1 MRLLFALFA
10 GVLFGAG
17 LIVSGMSNPKK
28 VLDFLDVAGMA
39 SGRWDPT
46 LLAVFAGALPVM
58 FVAYRL
64 VGAKPWAAEAFDLP
78 AAAGAID
85 RPLVIGSSL
94 FGVGWG
100 LAGLCP
106 GPAVVALAVA
116 SRSAWPA
123 IMTFFGAMLLGVWL
137 AIVLRRVWTNQR
149 ADVPV

>member
-1 MRLLFALFA
+1 MTYLFALLA
-10 GVLFGAG
+10 GCLFGAG

-28 VLDFLDVAGMA
+28 VLDFLDVAA
-39 SGRWDPT
+39 IVSGRWDPT

-64 VGAKPWAAEAFDLP
+64 VGAKPWAADRFDLP
-78 AAAGAID
+78 SATGAID

-94 FGVGWG
+94 FGIGWG
-100 LAGLCP
+100 LAGFCP

-116 SRSAWPA
+116 SSGTLPA
-123 IMTFFGAMLLGVWL
+123 IMTFVGAMLLGVWL
-137 AIVLRRVWTNQR
+137 AIVLRGVWNSQR